1 MIGLKIAGSVN
12 VNRREN
18 RGTVEVA
25 EVAEVAEIAEI
36 AEEYSEIAEIAE
48 IAPRP
53 RGPCDTSP
61 QSPHTRFHA
70 RAPLHGTRKGR
81 AKRRKR
87 KAQMPKGGPPC
98 HEGATTGLLRGDL

>member
-25 EVAEVAEIAEI
+25 EVAEVAEIAE
-36 AEEYSEIAEIAE
+36 EYSEIAEIAE

-61 QSPHTRFHA
+61 LSPHTQCHTLPRSSQHHTVQ
-70 RAPLHGTRKGR
+70 LHTGKAGR
-81 AKRRKR
+81 
-87 KAQMPKGGPPC
+87 P
-98 HEGATTGLLRGDL
+98 DLHSVKF